1 MRSWKR
7 RRKLVA
13 GRLLRFALSHSF
25 VNGNFACYVLMP
37 CRADALCMGVL
48 AAWLVRRQDFWN
60 LLLAKRAALR
70 ALAAFFFIG
79 IAFMTY
85 RQWDQFSSP
94 MVIAGYSWLALF
106 YTCCVLLAVS
116 ADSGGK
122 KLGLSDPELMKLGT
136 LAYCTYLIHF
146 PLINAGRRLAAMF
159 FPAAGNVGWLVGGLL
174 GVAAALLIAS
184 VSWKYFEKPMLRRG
198 HAYTY

>member
-1 MRSWKR
+1 
-7 RRKLVA
+7 
-13 GRLLRFALSHSF
+13 
-25 VNGNFACYVLMP
+25 
-37 CRADALCMGVL
+37 
-48 AAWLVRRQDFWN
+48 
-60 LLLAKRAALR
+60 
-70 ALAAFFFIG
+70 
-79 IAFMTY
+79 
-85 RQWDQFSSP
+85 
-94 MVIAGYSWLALF
+94 
-106 YTCCVLLAVS
+106 VLLAVS